1 MTATPSRKNSKLL
14 LQNAIIIKV
23 MHRKQRIEVAY
34 RLTFDI
40 TLSGF
45 KVAADCVFASLR
57 VIEQKLKKEQE

>member
-1 MTATPSRKNSKLL
+1 
-14 LQNAIIIKV
+14 